1 MRSRDVWAEQAFIF
15 SNVWKWESMTC
26 STCLL
31 LLSLVCGAVL
41 PALAADGDVVFR
53 SDVSLVRVDAQV
65 VDRDNRTITGL
76 RAEDF
81 ILHDEGQPQRIGNF
95 ASENMPLDVVLL
107 LDVSASMRPHVERV
121 ASAARQALQV
131 LRNKDRVAIM
141 VFDRSTR
148 LRLPFRNSRDDVER
162 ELDSLLKE
170 ESFQGGTD
178 ITRGLLDAA
187 EYVARGGRRDAR
199 RAIVILTDD
208 QTEYNRDV
216 EGVSRALT
224 RAEAVLSLLLA
235 PDAMANRSRGMGG
248 GRQGGSGPL
257 PGGSSGGTWPG
268 TGPLGGPLGGI
279 ILGRRG
285 PGGRQGPGTR
295 GPHTQSAGTAE
306 IARRSGGDNM
316 PVDDASAL
324 ETTLA
329 RIRQRYALH
338 FSLPQGAKPGQ
349 ERAIEVELAAAVRQ
363 RYPDAEVRYRR
374 AYLVPTSMADA
385 SSMAGTEPTVIT
397 RPQTDASDSL
407 TPPAVVTSTTTLKRR
422 PGVDERST
430 EGPLINS
437 ASSAAGEAQPNPAP
451 EGSRQLHAPPQLSAP
466 IDTGQKDAK
475 PRCGGWHRVGEPA
488 PASCPS
494 NTDTT
499 DQESGSSGPSK
510 P

>member
-1 MRSRDVWAEQAFIF
+1 
-15 SNVWKWESMTC
+15 MTC

-31 LLSLVCGAVL
+31 LLSVVSGTVL
-41 PALAADGDVVFR
+41 PALAAEGDVVFR

-65 VDRDNRTITGL
+65 VDRDNRTVTGL
-76 RAEDF
+76 RGEDF
-81 ILHDEGQPQRIGNF
+81 ILHDEGQQQRIGNF

-131 LRNKDRVAIM
+131 LRSNDRVAIM
-141 VFDRSTR
+141 VFDRSSR

-187 EYVARGGRRDAR
+187 EYMAREGRHDAR

-224 RAEAVLSLLLA
+224 RSDAVLSLLLA
-235 PDAMANRSRGMGG
+235 PDAMNRSRGMGG
-248 GRQGGSGPL
+248 GRQGGNGPL

-285 PGGRQGPGTR
+285 PGGGHGPGTR

-316 PVDDASAL
+316 PVEDASAL

-338 FSLPQGAKPGQ
+338 FSLPEDAKPGQ
-349 ERAIEVELAAAVRQ
+349 ERAIEVELAAAARQ

-374 AYLVPTSMADA
+374 VYLVPARMTDA
-385 SSMAGTEPTVIT
+385 SGLAGTPPTVIA
-397 RPQTDASDSL
+397 RPQTDTSDGL
-407 TPPAVVTSTTTLKRR
+407 TQPVIVTSTTTLKRR
-422 PGVDERST
+422 RGVDEGSG

-437 ASSAAGEAQPNPAP
+437 ASSAAGEAQSNPIAP
-451 EGSRQLHAPPQLSAP
+451 EGSRQHHDPPQQSAP
-466 IDTGQKDAK
+466 IDTSKKDPK
-475 PRCGGWHRVGEPA
+475 SRCGGWRRVDDPA
-488 PASCPS
+488 PASCPGNS
-494 NTDTT
+494 DTAG
-499 DQESGSSGPSK
+499 QKSSASGPSK